1 MKRICVSDTMVETPF
16 KIKIRIGDAEV
27 EVGGEREEV
36 LETFED
42 LESIVGLVR
51 EAFDIA
57 SSGKKSNGKPK
68 PDPSQFPKIP
78 RTNQCSEAVISLL
91 KTDWGKTPRTIGEL
105 REGMEANAVFF
116 PKTTLS
122 GVLVWL
128 TKKGDLRRWKDPKRG
143 YLYVVNEKE
152 E

>member
-1 MKRICVSDTMVETPF
+1 MVETPF
-16 KIKIRIGDAEV
+16 KIKIRIGESEV
-27 EVGGEREEV
+27 EIGGEREEV
-36 LETFED
+36 LETLQELD
-42 LESIVGLVR
+42 KIVELVT
-51 EAFDIA
+51 EAFNIVITQ
-57 SSGKKSNGKPK
+57 KKSRSKGK

-91 KTDWGKTPRTIGEL
+91 HTDWGKNPRTIGEL
-105 REGMEANAVFF
+105 REAMEANAVFF

-143 YLYVVNEKE
+143 YLYVVNDVE

>member
-1 MKRICVSDTMVETPF
+1 MVETPF

-27 EVGGEREEV
+27 EVGGDREEV
-36 LETFED
+36 LETFQELD
-42 LESIVGLVR
+42 KLVGLVS
-51 EAFDIA
+51 EAFSIVTNDR
-57 SSGKKSNGKPK
+57 KSKSRSK

-91 KTDWGKTPRTIGEL
+91 HTDWGKNPRTIGEL
-105 REGMEANAVFF
+105 REAMEANAVFF

-128 TKKGDLRRWKDPKRG
+128 TKRGDLRRWKDPRRG

-152 E
+152 A

>member
-1 MKRICVSDTMVETPF
+1 MVETPF
-16 KIKIRIGDAEV
+16 KIKIRIGEAEV
-27 EVGGEREEV
+27 EVWGERDEV
-36 LETFED
+36 LETLQELD
-42 LESIVGLVR
+42 KIVELVS
-51 EAFDIA
+51 EAFNIV
-57 SSGKKSNGKPK
+57 STEKKTRAKSR
-68 PDPSQFPKIP
+68 PDPTQFPKIA

-91 KTDWGKTPRTIGEL
+91 HTEWGKNPRTIGEL
-105 REGMEANAVFF
+105 REAMEANAVFF

-143 YLYVVNEKE
+143 YLYVVNEIE

>member
-1 MKRICVSDTMVETPF
+1 MVEPPF

-27 EVGGEREEV
+27 EVGGDREEV
-36 LETFED
+36 LETFQELD
-42 LESIVGLVR
+42 KLVGLVS
-51 EAFDIA
+51 EAFSIVINDR
-57 SSGKKSNGKPK
+57 KSKSRSK

-91 KTDWGKTPRTIGEL
+91 HTDWGKNPRTIGEL
-105 REGMEANAVFF
+105 REAMEANAVFF

-128 TKKGDLRRWKDPKRG
+128 TKRGDLRRWKDPRRG

-152 E
+152 A

>member
-1 MKRICVSDTMVETPF
+1 MSEPPF
-16 KIKIRIGDAEV
+16 HIKIRIGEAEV
-27 EVGGEREEV
+27 EIGGNREEV
-36 LETFED
+36 LEAFQE
-42 LESIVGLVR
+42 LEKIVENVSN
-51 EAFDIA
+51 AFNITVEER
-57 SSGKKSNGKPK
+57 KKKTRSKG
-68 PDPSQFPKIP
+68 DPTQYPKIP

-91 KTDWGKTPRTIGEL
+91 STDWGKNPRTIGEL

-143 YLYVVNEKE
+143 YQYVLNEAK
-152 E
+152 

>member
-1 MKRICVSDTMVETPF
+1 MVDTPF
-16 KIKIRIGDAEV
+16 HIKIRIGDAEV
-27 EVGGEREEV
+27 EVRGEREEV
-36 LETFED
+36 LSTLQELDKIVELVSKAFNV
-42 LESIVGLVR
+42 SI
-51 EAFDIA
+51 EE
-57 SSGKKSNGKPK
+57 KKAKTKSRS
-68 PDPSQFPKIP
+68 DPTQYPKIQ
-78 RTNQCSEAVISLL
+78 RTNQCSEAIKSLL
-91 KTDWGKTPRTIGEL
+91 STKWGKTPRTIGEL

-143 YLYVVNEKE
+143 YHYVLNEKE

>member
-1 MKRICVSDTMVETPF
+1 MVETPF
-16 KIKIRIGDAEV
+16 MIKIRIGEAEV
-27 EVGGEREEV
+27 EIGGEREEV
-36 LETFED
+36 LETLQELDKIVELVSEAF
-42 LESIVGLVR
+42 SIVCD
-51 EAFDIA
+51 E
-57 SSGKKSNGKPK
+57 KKPK
-68 PDPSQFPKIP
+68 SKSKLDPTQFPKIP
-78 RTNQCSEAVISLL
+78 RTNQCSEAVLSLL
-91 KTDWGKTPRTIGEL
+91 QTDWGKSPRTIGEL

-143 YLYVVNEKE
+143 YLYVLNEIE